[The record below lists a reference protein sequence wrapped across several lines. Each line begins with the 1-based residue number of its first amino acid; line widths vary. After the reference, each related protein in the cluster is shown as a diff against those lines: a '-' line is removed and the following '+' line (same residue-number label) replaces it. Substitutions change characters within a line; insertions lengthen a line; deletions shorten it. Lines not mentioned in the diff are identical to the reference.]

1 MTSIAFRKCVRV
13 CPSQRVDSP
22 WQVFTTV
29 ARSNQ
34 MYNYEL
40 QPGGASDNKRSH
52 TCMGSARVPL
62 FFNNSSTC
70 LCQSKRKLRIR
81 LRRKLPLGGNV
92 NLINYFALMRQILFH
107 FTYLYF
113 FLRWFVNF
121 SLLNRHSCWRNSSL
135 RSL

>member
-1 MTSIAFRKCVRV
+1 MFILCSDIKSLSITLSARWSLTSIAFRKCVRV

-22 WQVFTTV
+22 WQVFTIV

-52 TCMGSARVPL
+52 TCMGFARDPL

-81 LRRKLPLGGNV
+81 LRRKLPLGGNF
-92 NLINYFALMRQILFH
+92 ISHSLFCIDE
-107 FTYLYF
+107 T
-113 FLRWFVNF
+113 NSF
-121 SLLNRHSCWRNSSL
+121 SLHLPVLLS
-135 RSL
+135 